1 MINNIVGYVAVRDK
15 VWARDWMKIVK
26 GQVSLMALQLVSSHM
41 GSHLYGGYTSTEA
54 CADLHQ
60 RCRAFFVEHFGVF
73 AGHGLE
79 ASLQES
85 EPQTVFGRMAQWS
98 LSSSSHSIA
107 AMFLQLVNEMFAQT
121 TMKIGDD
128 GTAAPA
134 LQMLGKAF
142 DLGAWTAISMDMWPQ
157 WRSTAAAG
165 HSTALAYLLN
175 SQVLDLEP
183 GNIIFLLAHALTL
196 HLHRAGTRASW
207 NLTY

>member
-26 GQVSLMALQLVSSHM
+26 GQVSLMALQLVSRHM
-41 GSHLYGGYTSTEA
+41 GSPETHTE
-54 CADLHQ
+54 LQQ